1 MSLSLKKKKY
11 EVTVLSVK
19 ENFVFLHLIYKSN
32 MRRLNK
38 IASKITEERKKNL
51 QINILFIKEYKNTC
65 HYSRYVKQK
74 SLKKIIHFFLL

>member
-51 QINILFIKEYKNTC
+51 QINILFIKEYKNTYQ
-65 HYSRYVKQK
+65 YSRYVKQK